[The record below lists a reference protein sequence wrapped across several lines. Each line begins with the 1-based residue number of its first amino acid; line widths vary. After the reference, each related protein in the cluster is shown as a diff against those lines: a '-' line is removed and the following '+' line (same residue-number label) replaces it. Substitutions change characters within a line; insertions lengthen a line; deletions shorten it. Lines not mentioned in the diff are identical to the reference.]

1 MTHLRL
7 ALGHGRDL
15 DTASVRS
22 VAVCAGSG
30 AGVLGGV
37 GADLAVTG
45 EMSHHEVLELAARGV
60 TVILA
65 DHSNTERGYL
75 ALVKDKLSEQL
86 DGVNVIVSSVDRDP
100 LQIV

>member
-1 MTHLRL
+1 MLSGT
-7 ALGHGRDL
+7 
-15 DTASVRS
+15 RS
-22 VAVCAGSG
+22 NVW
-30 AGVLGGV
+30 L
-37 GADLAVTG
+37 TG